1 MDLRLTMI
9 FFLLPAA
16 LFGQQ
21 RQIDSMK
28 AVLPSMHDTARI
40 DCLNG
45 LGFQYVIAEKRDSAD
60 HYADLAYEAA
70 KKAGYIH
77 GIAEAFHCRSQI
89 AKHFD
94 DDFRKSEAFAK
105 ESLRWYEMTA
115 NKKNIY
121 DVYSY
126 ASFSVFSQS
135 KYDEATTY
143 SWLMYEYGKKMKDT
157 SEMIDG
163 LTSLMVIQYQKGNF
177 DTAFYYVQQ
186 AQQLA
191 IAAKD
196 EESLGVEYFNFGTL
210 YRAIGDYAT
219 ALSYYR
225 RAFEKDKPEFV
236 QHRIAG
242 DWDIWTRMEYA
253 ELFSLLHQ
261 CDSAWHYYHIAESAG
276 ILPKYERVYLVSTG
290 ETYLIQKNYRMALQ
304 NFLSGLVDHKK
315 LNDVN
320 EIKRTLLNIARTYY
334 NLNDNAN
341 AIRYAREGLALS
353 LQTKSRQ
360 YAADAYNIF
369 YSVYDRLHQTDSA
382 YFYYL
387 KYNGIREAILSNQT
401 KGKFAAYN
409 YEQKIENLNKERLIS
424 QQQLSLQQQQLKSES
439 FLRKILIGGMLFV
452 LLLGFIIFR
461 NIILQRR
468 NEKLRNETTHAE
480 LKQQGAELEM
490 QALRAQ
496 MNPHFIFNCLNSIN
510 RFILKNETEAASDYL
525 TKFSRLIRMVLVN
538 SKNKMITLD
547 DELEMLRL
555 YIDMERLRFKNCFD
569 YKISFLN
576 TVDSDNIYMPPL
588 LLQPFAE
595 NAIWHG
601 LMNKEG
607 HGHLE
612 IAFCMEGYL
621 LICTIEDNGVG
632 REAAARL
639 KSKSATK
646 EKSMGLKI
654 TKERLALINKD
665 LEDGASFEF
674 VDLVDQDGDPAGT
687 KVILKIGTKEMNYI

>member
-1 MDLRLTMI
+1 MVPRLII
-9 FFLLPAA
+9 FVFLLPPT

-21 RQIDSMK
+21 RSIDSLK
-28 AVLPSMHDTARI
+28 AALPSLHDTARI

-45 LGFQYVIAEKRDSAD
+45 LGFQYILAEKRDSAGY
-60 HYADLAYEAA
+60 YADLAYAAA
-70 KKAGYIH
+70 KKTGYIH
-77 GIAEAFHCRSQI
+77 GIAETFACRSQI

-94 DDFRKSEAFAK
+94 DDFRKSEEFAE
-105 ESLRWYEMTA
+105 ESLRWYEKTA
-115 NKKNIY
+115 NKKNIF

-135 KYDEATTY
+135 KYDKATTY

-177 DTAFYYVQQ
+177 DTAFYYVQE

-225 RAFEKDKPEFV
+225 RAFEKDKPEFI

-276 ILPKYERVYLVSTG
+276 IQPKYERVYLVSTG
-290 ETYLIQKNYRMALQ
+290 ETYLIQKNYRMALR
-304 NFLSGLVDHKK
+304 NFLGGLVDHKK

-334 NLNDNAN
+334 ELNDNVN
-341 AIRYAREGLALS
+341 AMRYAREGLALS
-353 LQTKSRQ
+353 LQTRSRQ

-409 YEQKIENLNKERLIS
+409 YEQKIDNLNREKLIS
-424 QQQLSLQQQQLKSES
+424 QQQLTLQQQQLKSES

-461 NIILQRR
+461 NIILLRR
-468 NEKLRNETTHAE
+468 NEKLKNETTHAE
-480 LKQQGAELEM
+480 LKQHGAELEM

-510 RFILKNETEAASDYL
+510 RFILKSETEAASDYL

-538 SKNKMITLD
+538 SKNKLITLE
-547 DELEMLRL
+547 DELDMLRL
-555 YIDMERLRFKNCFD
+555 YLDMERLRFKNSFD
-569 YKISFLN
+569 YKISSLN
-576 TVDSDNIYMPPL
+576 SVDPDNIYIPPL

-601 LMNKEG
+601 LMNKDG
-607 HGHLE
+607 NGRLE
-612 IAFCMEGYL
+612 ISFRMEEDM
-621 LICTIEDNGVG
+621 LICSIADNGVG
-632 REAAARL
+632 REAAAQL

-654 TKERLALINKD
+654 TKERLSLINRGM
-665 LEDGASFEF
+665 EDRSSFEF
-674 VDLVDQDGDPAGT
+674 VDLFDPEGNAAGT
-687 KVILKIGTKEMNYI
+687 KVILRIGTKEMNTI